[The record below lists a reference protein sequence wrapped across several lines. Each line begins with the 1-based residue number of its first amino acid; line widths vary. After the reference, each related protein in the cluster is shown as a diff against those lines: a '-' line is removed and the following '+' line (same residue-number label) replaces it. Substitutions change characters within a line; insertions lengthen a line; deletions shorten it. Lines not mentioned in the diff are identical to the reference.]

1 MQFQSKKESAEI
13 FSNLQKKHQGYPIGW
28 FRLFDLKNKKK
39 LLYQNHNLVV
49 GLGRQYVAQKI
60 VTSLP
65 QSSSG
70 GYSLTDL
77 PSGCTNLRDYEIT
90 HYGFGSGGAVVYTD
104 PPDTYDLTGPDI
116 CDISLARPI
125 TFNVTTYFN
134 DPGEINENDGIH
146 KSEYAV
152 KPIDVGNNIYE
163 YTLKDYPTDDPECSY
178 YTQLSFT
185 LFKEEGE
192 FGCLEAGE
200 SVQVSEMGLY
210 ITDNISTALLFAR
223 ICFPPKYM
231 EKEGQYGLEWFIL
244 C

>member
-13 FSNLQKKHQGYPIGW
+13 FSSLQKKHTNHPLGW
-28 FRLFDLKNKKK
+28 FRLFDLKNKKR
-39 LLYQNHNLVV
+39 LLHQDHNLVV

-60 VTSLP
+60 VTSLSETP
-65 QSSSG
+65 SG
-70 GYSLTDL
+70 GYSLTEL
-77 PSGCTNLRDYEIT
+77 PTGCDNLRDYEIT
-90 HYGFGSGGAVVYTD
+90 HYGFGGGGATIYSD

-116 CDISLARPI
+116 CDEYLSRPI
-125 TFNVTTYFN
+125 TFGVTSYFD
-134 DPGEINENDGIH
+134 DPQGYDELDDIH

-152 KPIDVGNNIYE
+152 KPIAAGNNTYE
-163 YTLKDYPTDDPECSY
+163 YASKEYPTDDPTCEY

-210 ITDNISTALLFAR
+210 ITDSVSSALLFAR
-223 ICFPPKYM
+223 ICFPPKFM